1 MPFISNLYL
10 YLIAFQKSSTPVI
23 LKVFKG
29 YLLLCFQE
37 KTSNKSLSERS
48 EQLLGLF
55 KTLCC
60 RCKVKRTA
68 ISYKTTVPKKN
79 FCKTIDKSLFIKP
92 HCCGRSVALRVR
104 LVTFLGHSEAATQQG
119 RGAGLFVEGGPPKC
133 CRRGVLESRSGG
145 QLLKL
150 GAGVL
155 NNIEYPNEILPI
167 ICTCIHRFRNTE
179 HEEERHKIFF
189 QHAVIRYICTG
200 FAQYIYGMR

>member
-1 MPFISNLYL
+1 MQSISNCLSKEQYPSYSESVQRL
-10 YLIAFQKSSTPVI
+10 SFIT
-23 LKVFKG
+23 
-29 YLLLCFQE
+29 FQE

-55 KTLCC
+55 NTLCC

-79 FCKTIDKSLFIKP
+79 FCKTIDKILLKP

-104 LVTFLGHSEAATQQG
+104 LVAFLGHSEAATQQG
-119 RGAGLFVEGGPPKC
+119 RGAGLFVEGGPPKR
-133 CRRGVLESRSGG
+133 CRRGVLESRGGG

-155 NNIEYPNEILPI
+155 NNREHHNEILPI

-200 FAQYIYGMR
+200 FAQYISGMR

>member
-1 MPFISNLYL
+1 MPSISNCLSKEQYPSYSESVQRL
-10 YLIAFQKSSTPVI
+10 SFIT
-23 LKVFKG
+23 
-29 YLLLCFQE
+29 FQE

-60 RCKVKRTA
+60 RYKKKEQQFHINNFAKKKPC
-68 ISYKTTVPKKN
+68 KTT
-79 FCKTIDKSLFIKP
+79 DKSLFIKP

-119 RGAGLFVEGGPPKC
+119 RGAGLFVEGGSPKR
-133 CRRGVLESRSGG
+133 CRRGVLESRGGG

-167 ICTCIHRFRNTE
+167 ICIHRFRNTK
-179 HEEERHKIFF
+179 HEEERQDIFSTCSHQILYMHWF
-189 QHAVIRYICTG
+189 CTIYLWHALNRHY
-200 FAQYIYGMR
+200 